1 MSPLVFESVLA
12 AAKEAEEWA
21 WNEIYNW
28 LAPSLGGYFRL
39 RGLDDPDDLVGEV
52 FAQIARNLSSFE
64 GHVDGFRS
72 WVFMIAHNR
81 LANHRRGSQR
91 KPRTLMADLEPI
103 DPRQAQSAEDLV
115 VTQLENERIAS
126 LLDALTKDQR
136 DVLALR
142 VMAGFTLQE
151 TAQITGRSA
160 GAVKQLQ
167 RRGLEALRTLFV
179 TEGVTK

>member
-21 WNEIYNW
+21 WNEIYEW

-52 FAQIARNLSSFE
+52 FAQIARNLGSFE

-81 LANHRRGSQR
+81 LANQRRGSQR
-91 KPRTLMADLEPI
+91 KPRTLMADVDSV
-103 DPRQAQSAEDLV
+103 DPRQSPSAEELA

-126 LLDALTKDQR
+126 LLDGLTKDQR

-142 VMAGFTLQE
+142 VMAGFTVQE
-151 TAQITGRSA
+151 TAEITGHSV

-167 RRGLEALRTLFV
+167 RRGLAALRTRFV
-179 TEGVTK
+179 AEGVTK